1 MDDIER
7 CIDDGVNT
15 YKGLA
20 RDGRLLAGAGATE
33 AELAYQVYK
42 NICKLLKTQKLKT
55 TKI

>member
-20 RDGRLLAGAGATE
+20 RDGRLLAGAGAAE
-33 AELAYQVYK
+33 AELAYQVK
-42 NICKLLKTQKLKT
+42 NPLLSYILN
-55 TKI
+55 